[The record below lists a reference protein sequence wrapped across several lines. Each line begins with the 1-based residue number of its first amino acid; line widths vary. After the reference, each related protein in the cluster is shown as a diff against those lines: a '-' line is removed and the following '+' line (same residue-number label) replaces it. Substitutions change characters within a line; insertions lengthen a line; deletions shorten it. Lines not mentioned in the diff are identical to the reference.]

1 MTKSNLRWVVETAP
15 EALRGISREFVTG
28 AVLNLA
34 LIAGV
39 IAFGWNLTEIAVI
52 YLVEIAVI
60 YLLFCFAALFTPQPV
75 DDLDGEAWNTDPTPL
90 QPISLFP
97 PIYWRNI
104 TFVGAKSL
112 FSVIVGGVTIP
123 PVFSSY
129 NLGSGLPPSVIL
141 AVASIILF
149 QLTRVWRYFVVDQS
163 YRDKSPADAM
173 TLAFAPVTELLLISL
188 SVVVPVTFAIGAIAF
203 AVDTDL
209 NSQLVLLLYL
219 VPIGAIRA
227 LMWSMDPQTD
237 AFFRINFG

>member
-1 MTKSNLRWVVETAP
+1 MTKSNLGRVVETAP
-15 EALRGISREFVTG
+15 EALRGLSREFVTE

-75 DDLDGEAWNTDPTPL
+75 DDLDGEAWNADPTPL

-112 FSVIVGGVTIP
+112 FGVIVGGVTIP

-129 NLGSGLPPSVIL
+129 NLGSGLPPSVSL

-149 QLTRVWRYFVVDQS
+149 QLTRAWRYFVVDQS
-163 YRDKSPADAM
+163 YRDKSPADAL
-173 TLAFAPVTELLLISL
+173 TLAFAPVTELLVILFGVIA
-188 SVVVPVTFAIGAIAF
+188 PVTVVLAGVAF

-209 NSQLVLLLYL
+209 NSPLVLLIYL
-219 VPIGAIRA
+219 VPIGVVRTWMGS
-227 LMWSMDPQTD
+227 LDPQTD
-237 AFFRINFG
+237 DFQLKFN